1 MKRVALS
8 LALFAL
14 FLFVGGCR
22 AAEDKP
28 VDEAAIKRN
37 VDETVEAINNGTPV
51 TSFRADAHEPYVF
64 IMEASGKLLVH
75 PYLQGEYLPE
85 KATPI
90 YQALLPATT
99 EGVWVSYLW
108 KGAKKH
114 TYVRRTKGNLTVGSG
129 S

>member
-37 VDETVEAINNGTPV
+37 VDETVEAIKQERG
-51 TSFRADAHEPYVF
+51 FRDTGLVAD
-64 IMEASGKLLVH
+64 
-75 PYLQGEYLPE
+75 LQGLPRVVLGRWE
-85 KATPI
+85 
-90 YQALLPATT
+90 
-99 EGVWVSYLW
+99 EE
-108 KGAKKH
+108 
-114 TYVRRTKGNLTVGSG
+114 
-129 S
+129 